1 MMHDRSSKSTAP
13 RDGALD
19 RTGAVVSLA
28 CAIHCALMPIALG
41 LLAVLGTQWMASSVL
56 EWSIVGLSAALG
68 LFSLVPSYRNKHREP
83 RCLIFFLSG
92 LGLIL
97 IARLLLF
104 SNIKFEIP
112 TVVCGGVLI
121 AVAHIVNRR
130 LCQSCVGCNAEREY
144 DVSGRDDETF
154 TG

>member
-1 MMHDRSSKSTAP
+1 MMDDRNSKYPAP

-28 CAIHCALMPIALG
+28 CAIHCALMPIAFG
-41 LLAVLGTQWMASSVL
+41 LLAVLGTQWMASSVF

-83 RCLIFFLSG
+83 RCLIFFVSG

-97 IARLLLF
+97 IAQLLL
-104 SNIKFEIP
+104 SSKMQFEIP
-112 TVVCGGVLI
+112 GVVCGGVLI

-130 LCQSCVGCNAEREY
+130 LCQSCVGCNAERKY
-144 DVSGRDDETF
+144 NIS
-154 TG
+154 